1 MMAHLHLTKEM
12 QNKQQ
17 PQQQQQHQ
25 GVGNNNNN
33 NNNTSNDAEKN
44 NSNSMEKHA
53 ADDRNDRH
61 HPLSPPLAS
70 LAMAFNER
78 TKVRSTSGNVIF

>member
-1 MMAHLHLTKEM
+1 MAHLHLTKEM

-17 PQQQQQHQ
+17 QQQQQQQHQ

-33 NNNTSNDAEKN
+33 TSNDAEKN
-44 NSNSMEKHA
+44 NGNSMEKHA
-53 ADDRNDRH
+53 ADDRNDVH

>member
-17 PQQQQQHQ
+17 QQQQQQQHQ

-33 NNNTSNDAEKN
+33 TSNDAEKN
-44 NSNSMEKHA
+44 NGNSMEKHA
-53 ADDRNDRH
+53 ADDRNDVH